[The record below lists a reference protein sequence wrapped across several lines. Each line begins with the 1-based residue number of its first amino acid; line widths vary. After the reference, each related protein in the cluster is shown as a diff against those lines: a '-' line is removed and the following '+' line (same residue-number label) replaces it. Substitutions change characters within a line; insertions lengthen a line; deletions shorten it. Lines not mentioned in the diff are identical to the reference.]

1 MSIFAQCQIWNSSD
15 VPYPARDFNTVMT
28 GLGYSSFNI
37 ATTSDRWTWITTPT
51 YGIWDTWINM
61 LLTDKTSQVSVPLT
75 TRAVTYSTF
84 PAILFNY

>member
-1 MSIFAQCQIWNSSD
+1 MII
-15 VPYPARDFNTVMT
+15 
-28 GLGYSSFNI
+28 L
-37 ATTSDRWTWITTPT
+37 T